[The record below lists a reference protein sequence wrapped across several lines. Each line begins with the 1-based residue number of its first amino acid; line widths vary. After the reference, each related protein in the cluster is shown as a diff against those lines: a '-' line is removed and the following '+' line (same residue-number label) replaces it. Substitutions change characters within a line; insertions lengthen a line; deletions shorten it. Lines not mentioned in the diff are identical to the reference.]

1 MPKMSISR
9 QIVSEIVAQLY
20 SENSIQTLLIFFGST
35 QSSRGRDVYR
45 HYRQPSGDFCQNR
58 HFHQIASL
66 QEATFGI
73 EFKSPEADDFSPF
86 SPLHAFLDISGDKRD
101 KYKKIRRYVS
111 IYFTINKFYS
121 IQIQGKY
128 WSELIHRFSES

>member
-1 MPKMSISR
+1 MKIPNVKTNKQTKKFKRLLQSYVPL
-9 QIVSEIVAQLY
+9 IVSR
-20 SENSIQTLLIFFGST
+20 N
-35 QSSRGRDVYR
+35 GRKNIYR

-58 HFHQIASL
+58 HFRQIASL

-73 EFKSPEADDFSPF
+73 ESKSPEAGDFSPF

-111 IYFTINKFYS
+111 IYFTINKFCS
-121 IQIQGKY
+121 VQIQGKY